1 MKEVDISSSRFIGLS
16 GHLVSGAPGHFET
29 FHKRLNQAVE
39 DLIGRS
45 NSQFLGSLKSIDK
58 DSWFKPLIPRSMT
71 SSVPWLS
78 KKFLQHLREVD
89 KKNGD
94 VSILYI
100 YEGNLASLFL
110 LGSIARRS
118 KGVYL
123 YFNFFNSLRYSSIF
137 VSQIKLILFKGLF
150 LLALRGIHKKVQL
163 SADTEKVSNLLESK
177 LKKTFAVFP
186 MYSGL
191 SPEFITNVERN
202 VTLINL
208 RGVRSEYLLKST
220 LEKNPQLQNVVM
232 DIHGIHNTEI
242 ALYLAK
248 FSNITILPDQVDEVS
263 YFASYKKYS
272 RAAFLYDPEFFSMQ
286 SSGRLADAIVAGAEI
301 VVPIGTSLEDVLLE
315 FGNGSSFD
323 FEKEDSLAHAL
334 LSKPSIKRKVERM
347 PTSTWAATTI
357 LEKMQTLI
365 EKDDTPEIHR
375 VLKLL
380 DYAIDEII
388 RSALWV
394 LRLIFG
400 FWKRLH
406 ILPRLK
412 R

>member
-1 MKEVDISSSRFIGLS
+1 LKEVDISSSRFIGLS
-16 GHLVSGAPGHFET
+16 GHLVSGASGHFET

-39 DLIGRS
+39 DLIGKS

-78 KKFLQHLREVD
+78 KKFLRHLRELD

-118 KGVYL
+118 KEVYL
-123 YFNFFNSLRYSSIF
+123 YFNFFNSSRYSSIF
-137 VSQIKLILFKGLF
+137 VSQIKLILFKALF
-150 LLALRGIHKKVQL
+150 LLAIRGIHKKVQL

-208 RGVRSEYLLKST
+208 RGVRSEFLLKST

-232 DIHGIHNTEI
+232 DIHGVHNPDI
-242 ALYLAK
+242 AQYLAK
-248 FSNITILPDQVDEVS
+248 FSNITILPDQVDEFS

-286 SSGRLADAIVAGAEI
+286 SSDAIVAGAELVI
-301 VVPIGTSLEDVLLE
+301 PIGTSLEDVLLE

-323 FEKEDSLAHAL
+323 FEKEDSLAYAL
-334 LSKPSIKRKVERM
+334 LSKPSIKRKVGCM

-365 EKDDTPEIHR
+365 EEDDTPEINR
-375 VLKLL
+375 VSKLL
-380 DYAIDEII
+380 NYAIDEII
-388 RSALWV
+388 RAALWV

-400 FWKRLH
+400 FRKCLH
-406 ILPRLK
+406 ILPGLK

>member
-1 MKEVDISSSRFIGLS
+1 M
-16 GHLVSGAPGHFET
+16 
-29 FHKRLNQAVE
+29 
-39 DLIGRS
+39 
-45 NSQFLGSLKSIDK
+45 GSLKSIDK

-78 KKFLQHLREVD
+78 KKFLRHLRELD

-118 KGVYL
+118 KEVYL
-123 YFNFFNSLRYSSIF
+123 YFNFFNSSRYSSIF
-137 VSQIKLILFKGLF
+137 VSQIKLILFKALF
-150 LLALRGIHKKVQL
+150 LLAIRGIHKKVQL

-177 LKKTFAVFP
+177 LGKIFSVFP

-191 SPEFITNVERN
+191 NPEFITKFEKN

-208 RGVRSEYLLKST
+208 RGARSEYLLKST
-220 LEKNPQLQNVVM
+220 LEKNPLLQNIVM
-232 DIHGIHNTEI
+232 DIHGMHNTQI
-242 ALYLAK
+242 AQYLEK
-248 FSNITILPDQVDEVS
+248 FSNINIVPDQVDEVS

-272 RAAFLYDPEFFSMQ
+272 RAAFIYDPEFFSMQ

-334 LSKPSIKRKVERM
+334 LSKPSIKRKVGCM

-365 EKDDTPEIHR
+365 EKDDTPEINR
-375 VLKLL
+375 VSKLL
-380 DYAIDEII
+380 NYAIDEII
-388 RSALWV
+388 RAALWV

-400 FWKRLH
+400 FRKRFQ
-406 ILPRLK
+406 ILLGFK

>member
-16 GHLVSGAPGHFET
+16 GHIVSGAPGHFET

-39 DLIGRS
+39 DLIGKS
-45 NSQFLGSLKSIDK
+45 NSQFLGSLNSIDK
-58 DSWFKPLIPRSMT
+58 DSWFKPLIPSSMT

-78 KKFLQHLREVD
+78 KKFLRHLSALN

-123 YFNFFNSLRYSSIF
+123 YFNFFNSSKYSSIF
-137 VSQIKLILFKGLF
+137 VSQVKLILFKGLF

-163 SADTEKVSNLLESK
+163 LADTEKVSNLLESK

-191 SPEFITNVERN
+191 SPEFITYVERN

-208 RGVRSEYLLKST
+208 RGARSEYLLKTT
-220 LEKNPQLQNVVM
+220 LEKNPLLRNIVM
-232 DIHGIHNTEI
+232 DIHGMHNSEI
-242 ALYLAK
+242 AQYLAK

-286 SSGRLADAIVAGAEI
+286 SSGRLADAIVAGAEL

-323 FEKEDSLAHAL
+323 FEKEGSLAQAL
-334 LSKPSIKRKVERM
+334 LSEPSIKRKVEHM

-365 EKDDTPEIHR
+365 EKDDTPEINR
-375 VLKLL
+375 VSKLL
-380 DYAIDEII
+380 NYTIDEII
-388 RSALWV
+388 RAALWV
-394 LRLIFG
+394 LRLLFG
-400 FWKRLH
+400 FWRRLH
-406 ILPRLK
+406 ILLGFK
-412 R
+412 G